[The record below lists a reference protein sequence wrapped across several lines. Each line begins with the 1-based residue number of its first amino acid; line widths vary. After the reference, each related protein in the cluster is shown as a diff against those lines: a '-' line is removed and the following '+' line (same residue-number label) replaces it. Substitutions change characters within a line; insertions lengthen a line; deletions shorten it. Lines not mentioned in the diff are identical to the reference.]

1 MPSGA
6 LISSPSPSAPRAVV
20 LFCASPSKRL
30 RVKFDGLHTA
40 LERAADQRPL
50 ISVQDLP
57 AAIKSRSRFV
67 SSGVHRTLGIRQSF
81 SGAQTPA
88 LQAGHH
94 AL

>member
-40 LERAADQRPL
+40 LERAADQRSGFTCGDQVEKPL
-50 ISVQDLP
+50 CLFRCP
-57 AAIKSRSRFV
+57 PHPR
-67 SSGVHRTLGIRQSF
+67 H
-81 SGAQTPA
+81 
-88 LQAGHH
+88 
-94 AL
+94 